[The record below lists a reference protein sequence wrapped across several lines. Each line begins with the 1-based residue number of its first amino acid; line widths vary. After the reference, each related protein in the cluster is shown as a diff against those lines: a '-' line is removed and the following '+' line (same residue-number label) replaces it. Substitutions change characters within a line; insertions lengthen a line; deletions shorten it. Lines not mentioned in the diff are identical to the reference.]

1 MKVLSVL
8 WKPIRKG
15 FKYVWELV
23 EFPLVCLILLFLFV
37 TCMLIASNGYRK
49 DHGEYPKPIELGL
62 EDAVKSSEVLY
73 HGHEYIVC
81 TYTTSKGAG
90 ISTVHDQ
97 NCKTC
102 HGGKKGEKLAT
113 VD

>member
-1 MKVLSVL
+1 MR
-8 WKPIRKG
+8 KPNLKPTINALKI
-15 FKYVWELV
+15 FWEKI
-23 EFPLVCLILLFLFV
+23 EFPLVCLLLLFLFV
-37 TCMLIASNGYRK
+37 ACITIAQAGYSK

-62 EDAVKSSEVLY
+62 GDAVKSSEVF
-73 HGHEYIVC
+73 HNGHEYIVC

-102 HGGKKGEKLAT
+102 KRGKKG
-113 VD
+113 